1 MSSRLFLDH
10 ACQSF
15 EWALTERARFVHW
28 LFRLEGALICHCQRS
43 ACPFEKPSRI
53 SATVQPCLAS
63 ASPIYRAP
71 LCLPSA
77 GRRCWVPCPT
87 AAAGAFLA
95 CIVDSAHLA
104 WRFGPACDQLRWA
117 QVTQLQQRQA
127 LELQILSGCARITGC
142 APYAALASATSPSQS
157 LSPKHTLAL
166 ASHTPAC
173 HPQLLRA
180 DDCADDD
187 PAHLTTAV
195 SAPTSPLPR
204 RGLITASSSL
214 RECA

>member
-1 MSSRLFLDH
+1 MEDES
-10 ACQSF
+10 
-15 EWALTERARFVHW
+15 ARFAHW
-28 LFRLEGALICHCQRS
+28 LSRLEGALICHCQRS
-43 ACPFEKPSRI
+43 AYLFEKPSSI

-63 ASPIYRAP
+63 ASLLCRAP
-71 LCLPSA
+71 PCLQSA
-77 GRRCWVPCPT
+77 GRRCWVSCPT

-95 CIVDSAHLA
+95 CIVNSAHLA

-127 LELQILSGCARITGC
+127 LELQILSGCARIIGC

-166 ASHTPAC
+166 ASHTLAC

-180 DDCADDD
+180 DDCADDS
-187 PAHLTTAV
+187 PEHLTTAAT
-195 SAPTSPLPR
+195 SALTSPQPR
-204 RGLITASSSL
+204 RCHLIAPSPSL